1 MRRKSLPELASYGRR
16 KRALI
21 VLEESI
27 ALRRL
32 LYLAVILWACV
43 PRSAWCQTPSP
54 LQEWQYSSGI
64 ALEKLYEPNL
74 PDWRVVFGA
83 GGEYKPLYDG
93 AELTRTQAGPVVNVR
108 YKDIAFAS
116 VGEGLG
122 VNLIHGEHYRGGI
135 ALGYDLGRLVSNDV
149 AHLRGLA
156 DIGRAPVVKA
166 FASYAL
172 SKSFPLV
179 VRADVR
185 QIFGGADGML
195 ADLDAYL
202 PLPGSSRRLVMFA
215 GPSFTYADHRY
226 MQKVFG
232 VAAAQ
237 SVTSGYPVYDPHA
250 GSDAVG
256 FGFSATVFVTDH
268 WLINIDS
275 AVNRL
280 VGSTRESPI
289 TQKTMQHALGLSVA
303 YSQ

>member
-1 MRRKSLPELASYGRR
+1 MVI
-16 KRALI
+16 RAT
-21 VLEESI
+21 LERISEVSGNLFKPTI
-27 ALRRL
+27 TSRRL
-32 LYLAVILWACV
+32 LYLVIILWACV
-43 PRSAWCQTPSP
+43 PRVAWSQTPSP

-64 ALEKLYEPNL
+64 ALEKLFEPNL
-74 PDWRVVFGA
+74 ADWDVVLGA

-93 AELTRTQAGPVVNVR
+93 AELTRKQAGPVISIR

-122 VNLIHGEHYRGGI
+122 INLIHGRHYRGGI

-149 AHLRGLA
+149 GHLHGLG
-156 DIGRAPVVKA
+156 DIGRAPVLKA

-179 VRADVR
+179 VRGDIR
-185 QIFGGADGML
+185 EILGGADGML
-195 ADLDAYL
+195 ADLDVYL
-202 PLPGSSRRLVMFA
+202 PLPGSSRRVVMLA

-232 VAAAQ
+232 VTAAQ
-237 SVTSGYPVYDPHA
+237 SIASGYPVYDAHA

-256 FGFSATVFVTDH
+256 FGFSATGFITDH
-268 WLINIDS
+268 WLINMDA

-280 VGSTRESPI
+280 LGSTLESPI
-289 TQKTMQHALGLSVA
+289 TQKSTQHALGLSVA
-303 YSQ
+303 YSW

>member
-1 MRRKSLPELASYGRR
+1 MID
-16 KRALI
+16 RAR
-21 VLEESI
+21 LERISEVNADLFSATF

-43 PRSAWCQTPSP
+43 PRAVWSQTPSP
-54 LQEWQYSSGI
+54 LQEWQYSSGT
-64 ALEKLYEPNL
+64 ALEKLFVPNL
-74 PDWRVVFGA
+74 PDWDVVLGV

-93 AELTRTQAGPVVNVR
+93 AELTRKQAGPVINVR

-135 ALGYDLGRLVSNDV
+135 ALSYDLGRLVSNDV
-149 AHLRGLA
+149 GHLHGLG
-156 DIGRAPVVKA
+156 DIGRAPAVKV

-179 VRADVR
+179 VRGDVR
-185 QIFGGADGML
+185 QILGGADGML
-195 ADLDAYL
+195 ADLGAYL
-202 PLPGSSRRLVMFA
+202 PLPGSSKRLVMLA

-232 VAAAQ
+232 VTAAQ
-237 SVTSGYPVYDPHA
+237 SIASGYPVYDAHA

-256 FGFSATVFVTDH
+256 FGFSATGFVTDH
-268 WLINIDS
+268 WLINVDA

-280 VGSTRESPI
+280 LGSARESPI
-289 TQKTMQHALGLSVA
+289 TQKTVQHAVGLSVA
-303 YSQ
+303 YAW

>member
-1 MRRKSLPELASYGRR
+1 MVIRATPERISEVIGNRFKATIAS
-16 KRALI
+16 
-21 VLEESI
+21 
-27 ALRRL
+27 RRL

-43 PRSAWCQTPSP
+43 PRAVWSQTPSP

-64 ALEKLYEPNL
+64 ALEKLFDPNL
-74 PDWRVVFGA
+74 PDWRVVLGA

-93 AELTRTQAGPVVNVR
+93 ADLTRKQAGPLIDVR

-122 VNLIHGEHYRGGI
+122 VNLIHGKHYRGGI
-135 ALGYDLGRLVSNDV
+135 ALSYDLGRLVSNDV
-149 AHLRGLA
+149 GHLHGLG
-156 DIGRAPVVKA
+156 DIGRAPAVKV

-179 VRADVR
+179 VRGDVR
-185 QIFGGADGML
+185 QILGGADGML

-202 PLPGSSRRLVMFA
+202 PLPGSSRRLVMLA
-215 GPSFTYADHRY
+215 GPSLTYADHRY

-232 VAAAQ
+232 VTAAQ
-237 SVTSGYPVYDPHA
+237 SIASGYPVYDAHA

-256 FGFSATVFVTDH
+256 FGFTATGFLTDH
-268 WLINIDS
+268 WLINMDA

-280 VGSTRESPI
+280 LGSARESPI
-289 TQKTMQHALGLSVA
+289 TQKTTQHALGISVA
-303 YSQ
+303 YSW